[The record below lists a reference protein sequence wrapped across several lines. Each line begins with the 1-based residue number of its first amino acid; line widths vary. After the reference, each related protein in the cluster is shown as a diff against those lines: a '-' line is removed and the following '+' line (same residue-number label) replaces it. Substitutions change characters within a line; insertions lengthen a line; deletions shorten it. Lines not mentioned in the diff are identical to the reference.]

1 MKKKFFA
8 LVFASLIAI
17 SSSSALES
25 FIDINLSLPIWLMND
40 SESNI
45 STEVRSTSVAV
56 GFVPRVMFNDVV
68 GLYVGIDLAFP
79 LREDASIT
87 NGFVTNKTTVHRRD
101 LDSWIGFYALI
112 APAIVPVNKEKFK
125 LLIAPGFHYFVHW
138 GKLTVTGIQAKLQQF
153 CLGIGANVQAEFHF
167 TERVYLPLGLL
178 FAWDFFGSSHT
189 KAGNTVITMDS
200 GFAKWFIVQPRI
212 GIGFHF

>member
-1 MKKKFFA
+1 ESSSIIYANPFSTTDEWNAKTI
-8 LVFASLIAI
+8 LSLIETPAGNRGEFI
-17 SSSSALES
+17 YSSANYIILGLIVEKVS
-25 FIDINLSLPIWLMND
+25 GISLN
-40 SESNI
+40 N
-45 STEVRSTSVAV
+45 
-56 GFVPRVMFNDVV
+56 
-68 GLYVGIDLAFP
+68 Y
-79 LREDASIT
+79 LR
-87 NGFVTNKTTVHRRD
+87 
-101 LDSWIGFYALI
+101 
-112 APAIVPVNKEKFK
+112 EKFK

-167 TERVYLPLGLL
+167 TESVYLPLGLL

-189 KAGNTVITMDS
+189 KAGNTVITADS